1 MKKIL
6 VVEDTIS
13 VREEICDILRIE
25 NYEVFE
31 AANGYQA
38 LALVQRTNPD
48 LIITDILMP
57 HLNGFK
63 LISEL
68 KKLKTGKNIPIIVLT
83 AKAEKSDLKHGL
95 KLEIKD
101 YLVKPLS
108 ISVLIDAVRNRL
120 A

>member
-31 AANGYQA
+31 AVNGYQA
-38 LALVQRTNPD
+38 LTLVQKTKPD

-57 HLNGFK
+57 QLNGFK

-68 KKLKTGKNIPIIVLT
+68 RKSKTGKNIPIILLT

-95 KLEIKD
+95 ELGVKD
-101 YLVKPLS
+101 YLIKPLS
-108 ISVLIDAVRNRL
+108 ISVLIKAVRNKL
-120 A
+120 S